1 MSIFDLQ
8 HLELSYTTQYCSA
21 KDTVN
26 IAGSVGSNILSGD
39 VEVVHPEERQGQPK
53 YSQVVDVRPAVE
65 FEHGHISSAVN
76 LPLASL
82 GDSMPALM
90 DPGRLRFRVGWAT
103 VRLETGVTTYSL
115 FIVSRTVMPRPAH
128 QASFVCIMVCAVCVD
143 DQGPI
148 VRRSAIINS
157 PTPASLFA
165 L

>member
-1 MSIFDLQ
+1 M
-8 HLELSYTTQYCSA
+8 
-21 KDTVN
+21 N

-103 VRLETGVTTYSL
+103 VRLETGVTTYS
-115 FIVSRTVMPRPAH
+115 V
-128 QASFVCIMVCAVCVD
+128 
-143 DQGPI
+143 
-148 VRRSAIINS
+148 
-157 PTPASLFA
+157 SLF
-165 L
+165 LEP